1 MQIPHSVVRGDNA
14 AVLRDKIL
22 RAAEARHRSWWEAK
36 CSNIRTY
43 KYCGLKIMKVL
54 ELWYAAEFADISGVA
69 RTASS
74 LRSASGSSCG
84 LRASRLQPP
93 RRTAGSA

>member
-1 MQIPHSVVRGDNA
+1 M
-14 AVLRDKIL
+14 
-22 RAAEARHRSWWEAK
+22 
-36 CSNIRTY
+36 SNIRTY
-43 KYCGLKIMKVL
+43 EYCGLKIMKVL

-84 LRASRLQPP
+84 LRPQGSSHQGVQPDQRDPRILTLPHLPPDANGPSPPASR
-93 RRTAGSA
+93 